1 MPTTLL
7 RRACPSV
14 RRVLLA
20 AAVLAGPA
28 CAQPLQPLI
37 DQAINTTGVLVLA
50 PGTYEGPVRI
60 DASLIVDGRGA
71 AVVQGDGR
79 GTVIRVMA
87 SDVVL
92 RGLTIRGSGDSHD
105 QIHSGIYVEGA
116 RNRIEHN
123 RLDDVLFGIVL
134 QQSNDNRVLGNHVR
148 SRGEDP
154 ADRGDGLRLW
164 YSHSNRIEGNVFEHV
179 RDITVTNSLRNRI
192 VGNVIRDSRR
202 AMNFLFSSRSL
213 VEGNLA
219 EHNATGIV
227 VINSNG
233 FILRNNRVL
242 HAMHVSGAGIALKE
256 TTGALVE
263 GNELVHCAVG
273 LMADSSSHPISRVF
287 LHNNRIAHNVTGINF
302 YGERGGRIMI
312 GNRFEHNLW
321 NVTATNAGNPDAEA
335 WIGNVWD
342 DYQGFDLDRD
352 GIGDVPYELYL
363 FADRIW
369 MEAPETTFFRN
380 SPLMEIVD
388 FLERLAPFASPALV
402 LRDPEPRMH
411 PGPWTPL
418 ALPVR

>member
-1 MPTTLL
+1 MPPSLF
-7 RRACPSV
+7 RRAV
-14 RRVLLA
+14 RSAVLTALA
-20 AAVLAGPA
+20 LAGPL
-28 CAQPLQPLI
+28 CAQPLQPLV
-37 DQAINTTGVLVLA
+37 DAALASTGVLVLA

-60 DASLIVDGRGA
+60 GGALIVDGGGA

-79 GTVIRVMA
+79 GTVIRVDA

-92 RGLTIRGSGDSHD
+92 RGLIVRGSGDSHD
-105 QIHSGIYVEGA
+105 RIDAGIYVEGH

-134 QQSNDNRVLGNHVR
+134 QQSNDNQVLGNHVR
-148 SRGEDP
+148 SRGEDS

-164 YSHSNRIEGNVFEHV
+164 YAHDNRIDGNVFEHV

-192 VGNVIRDSRR
+192 TGNVIRDSRR

-227 VINSNG
+227 VINSSG
-233 FILRNNRVL
+233 FILRHNRVL

-256 TTGALVE
+256 TTAALVE

-273 LMADSSSHPISRVF
+273 LMADSSSHPVSRVF

-321 NVTATNAGNPDAEA
+321 NVTATNAGDPDAEA

>member
-164 YSHSNRIEGNVFEHV
+164 YSHSNRIEGNVFEQD
-179 RDITVTNSLRNRI
+179 RKS
-192 VGNVIRDSRR
+192 
-202 AMNFLFSSRSL
+202 
-213 VEGNLA
+213 
-219 EHNATGIV
+219 V
-227 VINSNG
+227 V
-233 FILRNNRVL
+233 
-242 HAMHVSGAGIALKE
+242 
-256 TTGALVE
+256 
-263 GNELVHCAVG
+263 
-273 LMADSSSHPISRVF
+273 
-287 LHNNRIAHNVTGINF
+287 
-302 YGERGGRIMI
+302 
-312 GNRFEHNLW
+312 
-321 NVTATNAGNPDAEA
+321 
-335 WIGNVWD
+335 
-342 DYQGFDLDRD
+342 
-352 GIGDVPYELYL
+352 
-363 FADRIW
+363 
-369 MEAPETTFFRN
+369 
-380 SPLMEIVD
+380 
-388 FLERLAPFASPALV
+388 
-402 LRDPEPRMH
+402 
-411 PGPWTPL
+411 
-418 ALPVR
+418 